1 MYSAARSES
10 EKAIIEPSADGK
22 GWLRRVGWFVLIWAL
37 SVGALAIVALVLRAI
52 LTAAGLR
59 A

>member
-1 MYSAARSES
+1 M
-10 EKAIIEPSADGK
+10 AIIEPRASGK

-37 SVGALAIVALVLRAI
+37 SVGALAIVALILRAI
-52 LTAAGLR
+52 LTASGLR